1 MTSMARTG
9 VLFVLLSGVLGGVRL
24 AAQHAPVVEDTLHFG
39 HFGLVRVYRAGQ
51 PSSPQDGDT
60 LAVMISGD
68 GGWAEID
75 RSVAEGLARRGIA
88 VVGIDALRYFWDRR
102 TPDGAARDL
111 ARVIEHYCGE
121 WHEHSVLVIGY
132 SFGAD
137 VLPFMVARL
146 PANVRSR
153 IVLVALINPQRY
165 ADFEFHVTDWL
176 PFGGHR
182 TSHPVIPEVR
192 KLAGTRVMCLYGSD
206 DHDAACPSMDTT
218 AVEVRELPGGHHFDG
233 DYDRLVTALL
243 TGRR

>member
-1 MTSMARTG
+1 MTSA
-9 VLFVLLSGVLGGVRL
+9 VRL
-24 AAQHAPVVEDTLHFG
+24 ASLLVTLGGFLAGAPLEAQQGSIVEDTVHFAP
-39 HFGLVRVYRAGQ
+39 FGIVHVYRTGQRPSPAG
-51 PSSPQDGDT
+51 GDT

-88 VVGIDALRYFWDRR
+88 VVGIDALRYFWSRR
-102 TPDGAARDL
+102 TPDGTSRDL
-111 ARVIEHYCGE
+111 TRVIEHYSVE
-121 WHEHSVLVIGY
+121 WHKDSVLVIGY

-146 PANVRSR
+146 PPAVRGR
-153 IVLVALINPQRY
+153 IGLVALISPQRY

-192 KLAGTRVMCLYGSD
+192 KLAGTRVMCVYGTD
-206 DHDAACPSMDTT
+206 DHDAVCPSMDTT
-218 AVEVRELPGGHHFDG
+218 AVEVHVLPGGHHFDG
-233 DYDRLVTALL
+233 DYERLAKVLL
-243 TGRR
+243 TGRP